1 MLPFDPAL
9 PLLTLRS
16 CAGIGTPCGGP
27 YELSAKGAM
36 ARECLE
42 EIYGWFSDPNNE
54 IVSTELDDASPPE
67 NVDFIYMELS

>member
-42 EIYGWFSDPNNE
+42 EIYGWFSDLKSVMNIFCYHYVNL
-54 IVSTELDDASPPE
+54 EL
-67 NVDFIYMELS
+67 